1 VRANDHRLRQ
11 DIHYRSSCG
20 LFETQL
26 KELESVKCPKI
37 FREQTSSVA
46 VRARLEVALEFVR
59 EGDVLVVTKL
69 DRLARSVADLIR
81 IIQTLERVLACGF
94 LTWEWIRAPRE
105 N

>member
-1 VRANDHRLRQ
+1 MIIGDARTSTIDQTA
-11 DIHYRSSCG
+11 G
-20 LFETQL
+20 FESLL
-26 KELESVKCPKI
+26 KEFEGVKCPKI

-69 DRLARSVADLIR
+69 DRLASSVADLIR

-94 LTWEWIRAPRE
+94 
-105 N
+105 